1 VLIAL
6 GLVVVVVVAAALFA
20 SGDPDGLERVAED
33 LGFAGEGEGSPFSLI
48 AAYVFPGL
56 DGPMASIV
64 AGIIGVAVVF
74 GLLWL
79 IGNVLVR
86 RRSREG

>member
-1 VLIAL
+1 M
-6 GLVVVVVVAAALFA
+6 
-20 SGDPDGLERVAED
+20 
-33 LGFAGEGEGSPFSLI
+33 SLI
-48 AAYVFPGL
+48 ENERTKLSATAMNGVA
-56 DGPMASIV
+56 MASIV

-79 IGNVLVR
+79 IGNVLAR